1 MKTNQNIFNI
11 NLKDKYFLK
20 IFFVT
25 LIFIS
30 ILIILFGPRNHGYMK
45 VLNEY
50 NGFRPIGYPLILQ
63 SLSLFFQY
71 ETIRYLAIFIN
82 GIF

>member
-1 MKTNQNIFNI
+1 
-11 NLKDKYFLK
+11 
-20 IFFVT
+20 
-25 LIFIS
+25 
-30 ILIILFGPRNHGYMK
+30 MK
-45 VLNEY
+45 VLYEY

-82 GIF
+82 GIFFPSYFLVFVRYQKIVTLILIFVF